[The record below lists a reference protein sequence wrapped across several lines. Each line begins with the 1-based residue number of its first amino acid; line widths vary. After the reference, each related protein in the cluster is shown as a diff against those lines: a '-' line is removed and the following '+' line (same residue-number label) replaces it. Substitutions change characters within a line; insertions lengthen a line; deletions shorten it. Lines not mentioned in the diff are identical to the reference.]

1 MKNDGK
7 RNVIMK
13 TWLPVLFLACLV
25 AVAEAQVLDRIV
37 AVIDKEMILESE
49 LNAQTQFFITTNK
62 LDPNT
67 PGLREQV
74 LQSMINEKLILAKAI
89 EDSVTVSEDEV
100 TQQLDAIVRQRVQ
113 AAGSEQRLEELY
125 GMPISR
131 IKREYRDE
139 MKKNLLSQRLQQQR
153 FGGSQISRLEV
164 EEFFRTY
171 QDSLGEVPE
180 EVELAHIFVRPK
192 FGETEK
198 AESYGKMKLLLDSI
212 KAGVPFEDLARR
224 HSQDPGSAAQGGE
237 LGFVRRG
244 LFVKDFETAVFSLK
258 EQEVSGIVETEF
270 GLHII
275 QLLERRGDAVHARH
289 ILMRIERT
297 EASDDSAKAYLN
309 GLRTRILAGESF
321 AEIARK
327 FSEDKET
334 ASIGGNLGTFELEQ
348 LPKELYPVVSPL
360 KSGEISEPVRIPV
373 GTQYGYSIVWVRERT
388 PEHKANL
395 DQDYKRIEIVASNYK
410 RQKDY
415 AAWLESLRKS
425 IYWES
430 RL

>member
-1 MKNDGK
+1 M
-7 RNVIMK
+7 I
-13 TWLPVLFLACLV
+13 LLA
-25 AVAEAQVLDRIV
+25 AVFSAVEAQVLDRIV
-37 AVIDKEMILESE
+37 AVVDKEMILESE
-49 LNAQTQFFITTNK
+49 LNAQTQFFINSNK

-100 TQQLDAIVRQRVQ
+100 TQQLDAVVKQRVQ

-139 MKKNLLSQRLQQQR
+139 MKKNLLTQRLQQQR
-153 FGGSQISRLEV
+153 FGASQISRLEV
-164 EEFFRTY
+164 EEFFQTY
-171 QDSLGEVPE
+171 KDSLGEVPE

-192 FGETEK
+192 FGEAEK
-198 AESYGKMKLLLDSI
+198 AEAYAKMKLLLDSL
-212 KAGVPFEDLARR
+212 KSGEKFEDLAKR
-224 HSQDPGSAAQGGE
+224 HSQDPGSAAQGGD

-244 LFVKDFETAVFSLK
+244 LFVKDFETAVFALK
-258 EQEVSGIVETEF
+258 EQELSGIVETEF

-297 EASDDSAKAYLN
+297 EAGDDSAKVYLSN
-309 GLRTRILAGESF
+309 LRTRILAGESF
-321 AEIARK
+321 ADLARK

-373 GTQYGYSIVWVRERT
+373 GTQYGYSIVWVKERT

-395 DQDYKRIEIVASNYK
+395 DQDYKRIEIVAGNYK